1 MIEIKKNPNG
11 RNILV
16 IEGQHNLTR
25 AWDFADQTID
35 GVLIITEMASECI
48 RILMDINPVLTDLT
62 CYKPFFASKK
72 TEGNLRLFAE
82 IVDGYADTVADPAMA
97 EKIEELRQRYK
108 AIGIRRFLSNVD
120 SAQLIFIRVCR
131 YLISRGRTSFK
142 PVQVE
147 GSALGYATPVF
158 DLISRLRG
166 IDIRDLLIYRNT
178 LVNLG
183 YVRNTAFINRVYL
196 CPDCGHS
203 HQLFIETCPKCGS
216 SEINAEEV
224 IHHFRCANISPEHTY
239 NFGGQLRCPKCHQ
252 MLRHIGVDY
261 DRPATTYTCAVCGN
275 TFVQPAMR
283 AVCTSCHKDHSVSEL
298 TPYDCYEFE
307 FTEEGMRAFASPE
320 THLRMQSE
328 FYENLL
334 PFVPFANQIRV
345 QMSKLHQL
353 GYTADCAVRKIWV
366 LDGDGV
372 TVRLGMDIV
381 ATFCERLPF
390 NKVSQ
395 QADIVYVRE
404 SRGGSNDV
412 DRAVS
417 ELWERHFMDVVR
429 RAASKIQPG
438 QSICVSRAVLKG
450 DSSRELEKYLI
461 SLTFVD
467 NEPDVVVPYTEIQFV
482 AHDLTSSDTPEAALM
497 PHVEEEPASEEE
509 TVEQQLHS
517 DRGFSLTLIA
527 ILAGL
532 ITLIAV
538 LWWGY
543 STYEAK
549 PAPRQAATAV
559 VEPKRIVQPKPADK
573 KPVAQP
579 PVAQPQTAVKEQPQ
593 QAEVSQQEFSY
604 YVVVAAFQTR
614 KHAEEYASQYGAM
627 VRRRGKKYVVS
638 PFASDDISRCNAYVK
653 AHRHEWGEAWVW
665 KPNRN

>member
-16 IEGQHNLTR
+16 VEGQHNLAR
-25 AWDFADQTID
+25 VWDFAEQTID
-35 GVLIITEMASECI
+35 GVLIIAETGSECI
-48 RILMDINPVLTDLT
+48 RVLMDINPVLTDLT
-62 CYKPFFASKK
+62 CYKPFFASTN
-72 TEGNLRLFAE
+72 TEGSLRLFAE
-82 IVDGYADTVADPAMA
+82 IIDGYADTADDAAMA
-97 EKIEELRQRYK
+97 EKIEELRQRSTE
-108 AIGIRRFLSNVD
+108 IGMRRFLSNVD

-142 PVQVE
+142 PEQVE

-166 IDIRDLLIYRNT
+166 LDTRDLLIYKNT

-183 YVRNTAFINRVYL
+183 YIRNIKFINRVYL

-203 HQLFIETCPKCGS
+203 HLLFIETCPKCGN

-275 TFVQPAMR
+275 TFVQPTMR
-283 AVCTSCHKDHSVSEL
+283 AVCTACHKSHSVDEL
-298 TPYDCYEFE
+298 MPYDCYEFE
-307 FTEEGMRAFASPE
+307 FTEEGVRAFASPE
-320 THLRMQSE
+320 SHLRMQSE
-328 FYENLL
+328 YYENLL

-345 QMSKLHQL
+345 QMAKLHQL
-353 GYTADCAVRKIWV
+353 GYTADCAVQKIWV
-366 LDGDGV
+366 LDSDGV
-372 TVRLGMDIV
+372 TVKLGMDIV

-390 NKVSQ
+390 NKVAQ

-404 SRGGSNDV
+404 SRGSGNDI
-412 DRAVS
+412 DRAVN

-438 QSICVSRAVLKG
+438 QSICVSRAVLKD
-450 DSSRELEKYLI
+450 DSSREVERYLI

-467 NEPDVVVPYTEIQFV
+467 NEPDIVVPYTDKQFV
-482 AHDLTSSDTPEAALM
+482 AHDLTASDNPAPLIPATVAEERD
-497 PHVEEEPASEEE
+497 EEE
-509 TVEQQLHS
+509 VEQQMQS

-543 STYEAK
+543 NSYEAK
-549 PAPRQAATAV
+549 PTPRQTVTTV
-559 VEPKRIVQPKPADK
+559 VTPKRIVQPKPAAR
-573 KPVAQP
+573 KPAP
-579 PVAQPQTAVKEQPQ
+579 QPQTTAREQPL
-593 QAEVSQQEFSY
+593 QATASRQEYNY

-614 KHAEEYASQYGAM
+614 KHAEEYALQHGAM
-627 VRRRGKKYVVS
+627 VRRRGKKYVVA

-653 AHRHEWGEAWVW
+653 THRHEWSEAWVW
-665 KPNRN
+665 KPNRK